1 MYDLP
6 AKKCTEYVE
15 MEVTEQAETH
25 GITGMLITAKE
36 YKPIECN
43 RRDRDS
49 GKSCVNSIKTNLLGE
64 NYGRNNFYQGGFST

>member
-36 YKPIECN
+36 YKHSECN
-43 RRDRDS
+43 RID
-49 GKSCVNSIKTNLLGE
+49 N
-64 NYGRNNFYQGGFST
+64 